1 MIVGITG
8 GTGFIGR
15 KLVLRHLKNG
25 DEVRVFSRR
34 DPRLSNLPAE
44 VHWYSGDLA
53 RTDNMSA
60 FLDQVD
66 ILYHCAG
73 EIRDESRMEAVHL
86 EGTSLL
92 IKMATGKI
100 GRWVQLSSVGAYGLN
115 QNCLIDENATLKPS
129 GMYEVTKAKSDT
141 LMMAAG
147 ASGAF
152 ESVVLRPSIVYG
164 EGMSN
169 QSLLGLIAMIKKGLF
184 VFIGAKGASAN
195 YVHVDNVVEALYLC
209 GTLPQAKGQIYNISD
224 YRTLEEFVGIIS
236 ELLKQKAPALRVPEK
251 AMRFLV
257 KCLGWIPK
265 LPLTFSRIDALTNK
279 TYYPIHKIEKDLQ
292 YQHVVSMK
300 EGLAEM
306 IAVNKN

>member
-15 KLVLRHLKNG
+15 KLVLRHLQNG

-34 DPRLSNLPAE
+34 DPKLAKLPAE
-44 VHWYSGDLA
+44 VHWYSGDLEQA
-53 RTDNMSA
+53 DNMA
-60 FLDQVD
+60 DFLDRVD

-86 EGTSLL
+86 SGTGLL

-100 GRWVQLSSVGAYGLN
+100 GRWVQLSSVGAYGLKR
-115 QNCLIDENATLKPS
+115 NCKIDENSTLNPS
-129 GMYEVTKAKSDT
+129 GMYEVTKAKSDALVMT
-141 LMMAAG
+141 AG

-169 QSLLGLIAMIKKGLF
+169 QSLLSLIAMIKKGLF

-209 GTLPQAKGQIYNISD
+209 GNLPQAKGQIYNISD
-224 YRTLEEFVGIIS
+224 YRSLEEFVEIIS
-236 ELLKQKAPALRVPEK
+236 ALLKQKAPVLRVPENL
-251 AMRFLV
+251 MRFLV
-257 KCLGWIPK
+257 KCFGWIPK
-265 LPLTFSRIDALTNK
+265 LPLTSSRIDALTNK
-279 TYYPIHKIEKDLQ
+279 TYYPIHKIENDLK
-292 YQHVVSMK
+292 YQHVVSME
-300 EGLAEM
+300 EGLIEM
-306 IAVNKN
+306 LAVLRN

>member
-34 DPRLSNLPAE
+34 DPQLANLPAE
-44 VHWYSGDLA
+44 VHWHSGDLA
-53 RTDNMSA
+53 QAENMA
-60 FLDQVD
+60 DFLDRLD

-86 EGTSLL
+86 GGTNLL
-92 IKMATGKI
+92 IKMAAGKI

-115 QNCLIDENATLKPS
+115 RNCMIDENSTLNPS
-129 GMYEVTKAKSDT
+129 GMYEVTKAQSDALVMT
-141 LMMAAG
+141 AG

-169 QSLLGLIAMIKKGLF
+169 QSLLSLIAMIKKGLF

-195 YVHVDNVVEALYLC
+195 YVHVDNVVEALFLC
-209 GTLPQAKGQIYNISD
+209 GKLPQAKGQIYNISD
-224 YRTLEEFVGIIS
+224 YRSLEEFVGIIS
-236 ELLKQKAPALRVPEK
+236 VLLKQKTPSLRLPENL
-251 AMRFLV
+251 MRFLV
-257 KCLGWIPK
+257 KCFGWVPK
-265 LPLTFSRIDALTNK
+265 LPLTSSRIDALTNN
-279 TYYPIHKIEKDLQ
+279 TIYPIHKIENDLK
-292 YQHVVSMK
+292 YKHVVSME

-306 IAVNKN
+306 LTVQRN